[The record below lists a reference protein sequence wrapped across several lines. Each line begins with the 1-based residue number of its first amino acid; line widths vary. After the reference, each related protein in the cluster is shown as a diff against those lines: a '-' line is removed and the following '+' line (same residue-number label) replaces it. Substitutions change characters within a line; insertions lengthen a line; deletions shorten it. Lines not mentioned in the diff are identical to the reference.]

1 MSGGGNPVGL
11 DSDFH
16 RHGASFGNLSAL
28 EVSPFAEV
36 SSMKVSTRDD
46 LKTEAQLSEDADLI
60 VNRTVHFVGV
70 WIEEHVIEKAAL
82 MRKGVDAAEELA
94 SECIADADEE
104 GIAPEDIQ
112 DEVGDLKEYIAEMIV
127 EQGGRGSAVNSEP
140 DMSYFCAT
148 ASAPQLRVDR
158 LYRRSKSNKS
168 IIVERNKSSIPP
180 TG

>member
-1 MSGGGNPVGL
+1 M
-11 DSDFH
+11 
-16 RHGASFGNLSAL
+16 
-28 EVSPFAEV
+28 EVSPFCRGEFHEA
-36 SSMKVSTRDD
+36 STRDD

-70 WIEEHVIEKAAL
+70 WIEEHVIEKPAL

-94 SECIADADEE
+94 SQCIADADEE

-158 LYRRSKSNKS
+158 LYRRSKSTRASLLRGTSHRSRPLDS
-168 IIVERNKSSIPP
+168 IRGNGRPAADAARA
-180 TG
+180 G